1 MDQPAAPDTAR
12 KTGGDPYR
20 VMVVDDSAVIRG
32 LVSRFLDE
40 SPAVNVVTTAA
51 NGKLALAALDRYD
64 IEVVILD
71 IEMPV
76 MDGMTALPQL
86 LKAKPDLKVI
96 MASTLTEKSA
106 AISLKALSLGA
117 ADYIPKPSAAR
128 EVHGAA
134 TFRDDLLEKVI
145 GLASVGRV
153 GKSQPPASDEPV
165 RDRAPIVSS
174 LHIDPAKIALR
185 APSNLPVKV
194 LAIGSSTGGPQ
205 ALVGLFK
212 GLNSNLGLPIF
223 ITQHM
228 PPTFTGILAEHIST
242 ITDGRCQEGE
252 DGELIEPNRIYLAPG
267 GHHMVVAVENGDRVV
282 RINSD
287 PPENFCRPAVDPMFR
302 SISKVYGVGAFGVI
316 LTGMGSD
323 GAQGGK
329 VLTTMQSVL
338 DELNATA
345 SMGNYVT
352 FSLSS
357 TGALVT
363 TPATGFEAYHLVVTS
378 DTSARGT
385 SNLAYP
391 V

>member
-51 NGKLALAALDRYD
+51 NGKLALAALDLYD

-145 GLASVGRV
+145 GLASVGLV

-194 LAIGSSTGGPQ
+194 LAIGSSTGGSSGSVRPVQ
-205 ALVGLFK
+205 GFEFEFGIADFYNRAHAADVYRNSGGAHLDHHRRPVPGRRRRRIDRTQPNLF
-212 GLNSNLGLPIF
+212 GARRAPHG
-223 ITQHM
+223 
-228 PPTFTGILAEHIST
+228 
-242 ITDGRCQEGE
+242 GRG
-252 DGELIEPNRIYLAPG
+252 RKWRPG
-267 GHHMVVAVENGDRVV
+267 GADQFRSAREFLPAG
-282 RINSD
+282 
-287 PPENFCRPAVDPMFR
+287 CRPDVQEHFQSLWGGP
-302 SISKVYGVGAFGVI
+302 FGVI

-329 VLTTMQSVL
+329 VLSEAGGTIIAQDEESSVVWGMPG
-338 DELNATA
+338 AAAA
-345 SMGNYVT
+345 SGIC
-352 FSLSS
+352 S
-357 TGALVT
+357 ALVAMDDMAPAVNRFIT
-363 TPATGFEAYHLVVTS
+363 TGRL
-378 DTSARGT
+378 
-385 SNLAYP
+385 
-391 V
+391 